1 MDPARKT
8 TGTDNISGVLS
19 EPDLSHLPWS
29 AFLPCRR
36 MTAWPPGLTLI
47 HSAPDAGTIFETQ
60 GLADLLIT
68 MPTTPD
74 VHTPRER
81 VGLDSFCRTYRSLK
95 EILTRC

>member
-1 MDPARKT
+1 M
-8 TGTDNISGVLS
+8 
-19 EPDLSHLPWS
+19 
-29 AFLPCRR
+29 
-36 MTAWPPGLTLI
+36 I